1 MLGETLWA
9 KATSRRSTEK
19 LHTCKTADVEAAGI
33 YKNIQWKTNGQN
45 VTKIKDRIEH
55 IYQTFPLAN
64 LGALPAGF
72 NQPDA
77 AT

>member
-1 MLGETLWA
+1 MPPSKQTPPGFTG
-9 KATSRRSTEK
+9 
-19 LHTCKTADVEAAGI
+19 H
-33 YKNIQWKTNGQN
+33 
-45 VTKIKDRIEH
+45 KDRIEH

-64 LGALPAGF
+64 LGAHPAGF